1 MAKPARGSWAGN
13 NTTQQSEEYH
23 VYRDKNPF
31 VHQGQILHDR
41 YRLIYHLGYDSTG
54 VFWLCH
60 DRSDAD
66 APWKLITTIESD
78 NKDGVE
84 RLEAVI
90 NLARENSQNGI
101 AEHRNI
107 CLPVDHFLLTGPHG
121 MRLCLV
127 TELMGPNMSDM
138 ARDDPESIRSI
149 CFQVCKG
156 LQYLHDRGL
165 RHGNLRPSS
174 IHLQVSEEIQAI
186 TESEMQRILDA
197 TTTRQKNSEDYGGG
211 IEWPRELQHLL
222 IPDKVCVVGL
232 EPLSCASNRTQM
244 TGGAIRYA
252 SPELLLGIE
261 HTLAAD
267 TWSLACTFAEIR
279 TGQSLFGERCRSK
292 ASMVAGYE
300 RYLGPLPEPHRAV
313 WEKVP
318 VIDRERMDDDTVES
332 ALPNEFEE
340 DCAAN
345 SIYSA
350 IAREVPASKQDL
362 PNQYDCERT
371 QNIGCRLSKA
381 EVLIFGDLLCR
392 TLKYD
397 VEERLTISE
406 IMEHSW
412 FSSRFRRSAPI
423 QVNQATTIPPSADD
437 HTQATVNDNN
447 QKVRRRL
454 TVMQKK
460 GSSKPDT
467 NNYQA
472 VRLRHTK
479 TIRSGHSSKFDLM
492 NSGIGGFILGL
503 AMATVFWTLLIIAKL
518 KPVTSQTPN
527 AMVVERIANSIFGI

>member
-1 MAKPARGSWAGN
+1 M
-13 NTTQQSEEYH
+13 QQSEEHH
-23 VYRDKNPF
+23 VDRDRNSF
-31 VHQGQILHDR
+31 LHQGQILNDR
-41 YRLIYHLGYDSTG
+41 YRLIHHLGHDSTG

-78 NKDGVE
+78 NQDGVE
-84 RLEAVI
+84 RLEAVT

-138 ARDDPESIRSI
+138 ARDHPELIRSI

-156 LQYLHDRGL
+156 LKYLHDRGV
-165 RHGNLRPSS
+165 RHGNLWPSS

-197 TTTRQKNSEDYGGG
+197 TTTRQKQSENYGGG

-222 IPDKVCVVGL
+222 IPDKVCFGGL
-232 EPLSCASNRTQM
+232 ESLSCASNQTKM

-267 TWSLACTFAEIR
+267 IWSLACTFAEIR
-279 TGQSLFGERCRSK
+279 TGQNLFDERCRSK
-292 ASMVAGYE
+292 ACMVAGYE
-300 RYLGPLPEPHRAV
+300 RYLGPLSNPHRAA
-313 WEKVP
+313 WEKMS
-318 VIDRERMDDDTVES
+318 VIDRERIDEDTVENAPHS
-332 ALPNEFEE
+332 EVEE
-340 DCAAN
+340 GDAAN

-350 IAREVPASKQDL
+350 IAREVPASNKNL
-362 PNQYDCERT
+362 PNQYDCERM

-397 VEERLTISE
+397 VEERLTIGD

-412 FSSRFRRSAPI
+412 FSSKFRRSAPI
-423 QVNQATTIPPSADD
+423 QVNQATTIPPPADD
-437 HTQATVNDNN
+437 HTKATINENS
-447 QKVRRRL
+447 QKFRRRL
-454 TVMQKK
+454 TVIQKK
-460 GSSKPDT
+460 ESSKPDT

-472 VRLRHTK
+472 VRQRHTK
-479 TIRSGHSSKFDLM
+479 TIRSGHSSKFDLT

-527 AMVVERIANSIFGI
+527 AMVVERIANSVFGI